1 LSKIQESD
9 GNMKNP
15 NSLHQSLFSRS
26 VFLIALVSLSACVSS
41 KAAITIVAY
50 EGFDYSDSSMIGK
63 NGGSGWSSIWSHRYT
78 TGGSHNANAIGMS
91 YSGLTTV
98 GGQMTWAFGGNGISE
113 NTRALPL
120 MNSGVVYFQFL
131 SQLSN
136 SDGGTPNIRLTNS
149 GVLTGGFGGNGGTY
163 SSFMSILDATLQPA
177 ANGSSSSSSLLSNLN
192 LTIARIDYTNNVTSL
207 WVNPNLATFDYENP
221 TSPSAVYANLA
232 PVFDGIS
239 MNSRSGSF
247 DEIMVM
253 TIPEPSSIALVGLAA
268 GVVVFSRRRL

>member
-1 LSKIQESD
+1 
-9 GNMKNP
+9 MKNP
-15 NSLHQSLFSRS
+15 NSPHQSLFSRS
-26 VFLIALVSLSACVSS
+26 VFLIAIVSLSACVSS

-63 NGGSGWSSIWSHRYT
+63 NGGSGWSSSWSHQYT
-78 TGGSHNANAIGMS
+78 SGGSHNANSIGMS

-98 GGQMTWAFGGNGISE
+98 GGRMTWAFGGNGISE
-113 NTRALPL
+113 NTRTLPL

-136 SDGGTPNIRLTNS
+136 SGGGTPNIRLTNS
-149 GVLTGGFGGNGGTY
+149 GNLTGGFGGNGGTY
-163 SSFMSILDATLQPA
+163 SSVMSILDATLQPA

-232 PVFDGIS
+232 PVFNGIS
-239 MNSRSGSF
+239 IYSRSGSF

-253 TIPEPSSIALVGLAA
+253 TIPEPSSIAWVGLAA
-268 GVVVFSRRRL
+268 GLVVFSRRRL